1 MQAIETTR
9 PFSTTQRPARHQSLL
24 RNSVQT
30 TLQHDLTL
38 LQAQSLL
45 IQALDELQSV
55 PIDDTDPQRAD
66 RFHEAFVQILHA
78 AHLLHPTVEQAV
90 QEHMTHAL
98 RVHFADHDHMAHALV
113 SSWTSVPPHQP
124 IALVVDLIDILASDA
139 APLPFWT
146 SHLLQ
151 LLPPAAASHEAA
163 EAHRRVRELLQPRL
177 DELTPAHLAKA
188 LQRLEADPNP
198 HGLLQLIGD
207 LGVLALAQFPTA
219 GLSRF
224 IETPPDDNEAVV
236 WFSHQHPSL
245 VCVGD
250 TPCDDHWL
258 LTPLGH
264 GALDRMLHL
273 CTYLEAG
280 TANRLR
286 RQMLYQ
292 YAHAAR
298 LALMLPARRHACLAL
313 TPLHRIAQAMLAA
326 GEPDPW
332 VHVLEWLMP
341 HRTGHHAHPSNAS
354 AQHSV
359 FDILLLPSFEQ
370 HPQLALRSML
380 EAQID
385 PAVWLPGVVRY
396 SMGVQPGLSRLLRQL
411 VHVHGTTHLHH
422 ELVKEVQHLCPPRH
436 LLQVGFEMGLTAFSA
451 PPTVKGLTRDGL
463 HALARAQARF
473 GPGWV
478 PFSLLAHLMVQGRRF
493 GHAGLGAAEG
503 DWLLAFAQ
511 ENGHKLPPGMPALAL
526 AETLE
531 DLFDVLTRLGLK
543 PEPVAQACIHLFE
556 QYTQTAAPSH
566 PA

>member
-1 MQAIETTR
+1 MQPTETTR
-9 PFSTTQRPARHQSLL
+9 SFSTTQRPAHHQSLL

-30 TLQHDLTL
+30 TLHHDLTL

-45 IQALDELQSV
+45 IQAVDELQSI
-55 PIDDTDPQRAD
+55 PIDDADPQRAD
-66 RFHEAFVQILHA
+66 RFHEAFVQVLHA

-98 RVHFADHDHMAHALV
+98 RVHFAEHDHMAHALV
-113 SSWTSVPPHQP
+113 SSWTSVPQHKP

-151 LLPPAAASHEAA
+151 MLPPAAASREAA
-163 EAHRRVRELLQPRL
+163 EGQRHARELLQPRL
-177 DELTPAHLAKA
+177 DELSPARLAKA

-198 HGLLQLIGD
+198 HGLRQIIGD

-224 IETPPDDNEAVV
+224 IETPPDDDEALV

-264 GALDRMLHL
+264 STLDRLLHL
-273 CTYLEAG
+273 CACLEAG
-280 TANRLR
+280 TARRLR

-292 YAHAAR
+292 VTHAAR

-313 TPLHRIAQAMLAA
+313 VPLHRIAQAMLAT

-332 VHVLEWLMP
+332 VHVLAWLMP
-341 HRTGHHAHPSNAS
+341 HRTGHHGHPSNAS

-385 PAVWLPGVVRY
+385 PAVWLPVVVRY

-411 VHVHGTTHLHH
+411 QHAHGTTHLHH
-422 ELVKEVQHLCPPRH
+422 ELVKAVLRQCPPQH
-436 LLQVGFEMGLTAFSA
+436 LLQVGLEMGLTAFDA
-451 PPTVKGLTRDGL
+451 PQTVKGLTRDGL

-478 PFSLLAHLMVQGRRF
+478 PFSLLAHLMNHGRRF
-493 GHAGLGAAEG
+493 GHVGLGAAEG

-511 ENGHKLPPGMPALAL
+511 EQARTLPQGISAVAMVDAA
-526 AETLE
+526 E
-531 DLFDVLTRLGLK
+531 DLYDVLVDLGLA
-543 PEPVAQACIHLFE
+543 PNAVADACVQLLDL
-556 QYTQTAAPSH
+556 QTEMV
-566 PA
+566 

>member
-1 MQAIETTR
+1 MQPTETTR
-9 PFSTTQRPARHQSLL
+9 TFSTTQRPAHHQSLL
-24 RNSVQT
+24 RNSVHT
-30 TLQHDLTL
+30 TLQHDLTI

-55 PIDDTDPQRAD
+55 PIDDADPHRAD

-98 RVHFADHDHMAHALV
+98 RVHFADHDHIAHALV
-113 SSWTSVPPHQP
+113 SSWTSVPPHKP
-124 IALVVDLIDILASDA
+124 IALVIDLIDILASDA

-151 LLPPAAASHEAA
+151 MLPPAEASREAA
-163 EAHRRVRELLQPRL
+163 EGQRQARELLQPRL
-177 DELTPAHLAKA
+177 DELTPARLAKA

-198 HGLLQLIGD
+198 HGMQQIIGD

-224 IETPPDDNEAVV
+224 VETPPDDNETVV

-264 GALDRMLHL
+264 SALDRLLHL
-273 CTYLEAG
+273 CTFLEAG
-280 TANRLR
+280 TAKRLR

-292 YAHAAR
+292 YTHAAR

-313 TPLHRIAQAMLAA
+313 APLHRIAQAMLAT
-326 GEPDPW
+326 GETDPW
-332 VHVLEWLMP
+332 VHVLEWLLP
-341 HRTGHHAHPSNAS
+341 HLTGHHAHPSNAT
-354 AQHSV
+354 AQHCV
-359 FDILLLPSFEQ
+359 FDILLLPSLSQ
-370 HPQLALRSML
+370 QPQLALRSML

-385 PAVWLPGVVRY
+385 PAVWLPGVVRH
-396 SMGVQPGLSRLLRQL
+396 SMGFQPGLSRLLRQL
-411 VHVHGTTHLHH
+411 LRAHGTTHLHH
-422 ELVKEVQHLCPPRH
+422 ALVKEVLHLCPPRH
-436 LLQVGFEMGLTAFSA
+436 LLQVGLEMGLTAFNA
-451 PPTVKGLTRDGL
+451 PPRVKGLTRDGL

-478 PFSLLAHLMVQGRRF
+478 PFSLLAHLMMQGRRF
-493 GHAGLGAAEG
+493 GHVGLGAAEG

-511 ENGHKLPPGMPALAL
+511 EQARTLPQGISAVAMVDAV
-526 AETLE
+526 E
-531 DLFDVLTRLGLK
+531 DLYDVLVGLGLA
-543 PEPVAQACIHLFE
+543 PNAVADACVQILE
-556 QYTQTAAPSH
+556 LQKDMV
-566 PA
+566 